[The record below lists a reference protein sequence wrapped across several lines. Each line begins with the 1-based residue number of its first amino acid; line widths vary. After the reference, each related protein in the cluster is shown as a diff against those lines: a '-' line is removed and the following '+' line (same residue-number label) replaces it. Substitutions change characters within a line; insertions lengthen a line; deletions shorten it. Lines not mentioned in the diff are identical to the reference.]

1 MTNTATKI
9 PTNGREA
16 LSHAQ
21 GVIKNK
27 RELNFFS
34 RGLEL

>member
-9 PTNGREA
+9 PTNEREA

-27 RELNFFS
+27 RELKFFS